1 MKSLQK
7 LIYFFS
13 SKYYNNLKFS
23 NRMLHT
29 TRIFFERTTKTS
41 NSLQALG
48 NVYRSSKWSDLH
60 VYNIKESSL
69 VQFKNMFFLLCF
81 FIVCFFLSIRFN
93 IGWTSLFIF
102 NLTELIFYL
111 KDLVFSWLLFLF
123 YSVSLL
129 VMKIMFFF
137 TKYFQ
142 YDLLFLKDQ
151 SLKVSNSKK
160 NIFKNTRKSFNFN
173 VNTPGVFNSHTLLSS
188 LYLQKLVKYLH
199 LTNIND
205 TQINLHMNT
214 QNINLLSLYS
224 IFKDNNMFVNYYL
237 FFTSKNN
244 FNLNDLPNLS
254 SNFTNKDKLYYECVN
269 NSNLF
274 NTHFFKLNSNH
285 LKSLS
290 FLHQN
295 EFKKVIKQN
304 LNLGKENRW
313 LMKNSLLS
321 YDIINK
327 TLSTTH
333 VKKLYGNPQ
342 LNANSTNLN
351 LWVSTKL
358 SSNSAFTKNNSFINN
373 KNFSLVTN
381 NLNSSNLL
389 NLNNL
394 EESFFWLLKRFK
406 FTQTTN
412 TYYQFEQQYLSKN
425 ITSSTVSNP
434 TFNNQLNLLQTVSL
448 VNTSNFDNYTLHFS
462 YKDQSNLNINYTDN
476 TKLDLSYETNLNN
489 FDLNFSKYFF
499 NNINLQKNS
508 ILIYSNLDN

>member
-1 MKSLQK
+1 
-7 LIYFFS
+7 
-13 SKYYNNLKFS
+13 
-23 NRMLHT
+23 
-29 TRIFFERTTKTS
+29 
-41 NSLQALG
+41 
-48 NVYRSSKWSDLH
+48 
-60 VYNIKESSL
+60 
-69 VQFKNMFFLLCF
+69 
-81 FIVCFFLSIRFN
+81 
-93 IGWTSLFIF
+93 
-102 NLTELIFYL
+102 
-111 KDLVFSWLLFLF
+111 
-123 YSVSLL
+123 
-129 VMKIMFFF
+129 
-137 TKYFQ
+137 
-142 YDLLFLKDQ
+142 
-151 SLKVSNSKK
+151 
-160 NIFKNTRKSFNFN
+160 
-173 VNTPGVFNSHTLLSS
+173 
-188 LYLQKLVKYLH
+188 
-199 LTNIND
+199 
-205 TQINLHMNT
+205 
-214 QNINLLSLYS
+214 
-224 IFKDNNMFVNYYL
+224 
-237 FFTSKNN
+237 
-244 FNLNDLPNLS
+244 
-254 SNFTNKDKLYYECVN
+254 
-269 NSNLF
+269 
-274 NTHFFKLNSNH
+274 
-285 LKSLS
+285 
-290 FLHQN
+290 
-295 EFKKVIKQN
+295 
-304 LNLGKENRW
+304 
-313 LMKNSLLS
+313 MKNSLLS